1 MEETSGNKNQI
12 NSENYQPNIS
22 PINMGRTLD
31 NTVDLNENIKPR
43 DTPAAV
49 QQTYDVDLN
58 FDSTQLNS
66 APANNNPNPNNTK
79 TVKDTMTKHQPTNKD
94 AAPMM
99 VVSQSQPVTPVIPD
113 DAKFRSVSTPDKY
126 AKFLTTK
133 ALVFRCKTGP
143 LEFSYDDR
151 KLSGKETKNH
161 LIVQVTYVGLNPVD
175 KFIKN
180 GYATPTYG
188 EIGLGREYSGIIT
201 HVGENL
207 DKDWKLGDEV
217 YGIYYHPHLGVGCLK
232 SSILVDPK
240 LDPII
245 LRPLHITEQ
254 EAAGSLFCLG
264 AAFNILDKVKNKKK
278 LTPGS
283 NVLIIGGTSSVGMAA
298 LQLLINYYSIET
310 KITIATR
317 ASGAVKLQKLFPSF
331 ASQLIFIDY
340 DSCKGK
346 LADPLKEIIQNEK
359 YVVLQGDNKV
369 EYPYNQGKFD
379 VVLDFIGGYDVVQ
392 NSKTLIRKGGVYLTT
407 VGDRVANYKKD
418 TFGAYDSASAN
429 TRKMFGSMLW
439 SYSYI
444 HYYFDPNAKTASSN
458 NWIAKCGDLIRN
470 GSVRCIVDKE
480 YNWSETADAL
490 SYLSTQRAQGKLILK
505 VDKF

>member
-1 MEETSGNKNQI
+1 M
-12 NSENYQPNIS
+12 NSSNNAPDI
-22 PINMGRTLD
+22 PPRNMGRTLD
-31 NTVDLNENIKPR
+31 NTVDLNDNAESQFPPR
-43 DTPAAV
+43 DIE
-49 QQTYDVDLN
+49 QTYDVDLN
-58 FDSTQLNS
+58 FDSNQPKSAQLNS
-66 APANNNPNPNNTK
+66 NTVPNSTQSINNDK
-79 TVKDTMTKHQPTNKD
+79 MKQPTGDKD
-94 AAPMM
+94 AAPMI
-99 VVSQSQPVTPVIPD
+99 VVPQSQPVTPVIPD

-133 ALVFRCKTGP
+133 SLVFRCKTGP

-151 KLSGKETKNH
+151 KLSGRETKNH
-161 LIVQVTYVGLNPVD
+161 LIVQITYVGLNPVD

-180 GYATPTYG
+180 GYATPTHG

-232 SSILVDPK
+232 SSVLIDPK

-264 AAFNILDKVKNKKK
+264 AAFNILDKIKNKKK

-283 NVLIIGGTSSVGMAA
+283 NILIIGGTSSIGMAA

-317 ASGAVKLQKLFPSF
+317 ASGAAKLQKLFPSF
-331 ASQLIFIDY
+331 AGQLVFIDY
-340 DSCKGK
+340 DSCKKK
-346 LADPLKEIIQNEK
+346 LTEPLKEIIQNEK
-359 YVVLQGDNKV
+359 YVVLQGDKRV

-379 VVLDFIGGYDVVQ
+379 IVLDFVGGYDVVQ

-407 VGDRVANYKKD
+407 VGDKVANYKKD
-418 TFGAYDSASAN
+418 TFGSYDSASAN

-458 NWIAKCGDLIRN
+458 NWIAICGDLIRN
-470 GSVRCIVDKE
+470 GYVRCIVDKE